1 MKKLFLSAALA
12 TAIVVPSAAR
22 AQAIPAAVI
31 AVVDLE
37 RVTRDCTAC
46 RTANAALQSQA
57 NALKARQQQLAA
69 PLQAEG
75 KSIQATIDALNGK
88 QADAALQAR
97 VKAFQAR
104 EQSGTTELQRQQAQI
119 QANQEYIQ
127 KQIADKLNPIYQ
139 QVMQRRGAN
148 VLLEVGSTLAAAATA
163 DVTNDVLAGLNAALP
178 SILTTAPAQPQQP
191 QGR

>member
-1 MKKLFLSAALA
+1 MKKLLLSAALA
-12 TAIVVPSAAR
+12 TAIVAPSAAS
-22 AQAIPAAVI
+22 AQAIPTAVI

-75 KSIQATIDALNGK
+75 KSIQAAIDALNGK

-97 VKAFQAR
+97 VSRRF
-104 EQSGTTELQRQQAQI
+104 
-119 QANQEYIQ
+119 
-127 KQIADKLNPIYQ
+127 
-139 QVMQRRGAN
+139 RRGSNPAR
-148 VLLEVGSTLAAAATA
+148 
-163 DVTNDVLAGLNAALP
+163 P
-178 SILTTAPAQPQQP
+178 SFSASRRKFRPIRNIFKSRSPISSI
-191 QGR
+191 RSISR